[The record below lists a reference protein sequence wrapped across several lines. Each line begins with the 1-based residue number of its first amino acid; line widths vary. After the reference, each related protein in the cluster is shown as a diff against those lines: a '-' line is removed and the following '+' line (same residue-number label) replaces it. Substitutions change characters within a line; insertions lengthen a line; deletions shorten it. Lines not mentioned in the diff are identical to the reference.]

1 VKKKVVSALATATII
16 SGAYAGTAFA
26 DSYTIQKGDSL
37 SRIAS
42 KYHTSIL
49 ELKKVNHLST
59 DSIRLGSFI
68 KVPDPAAKSGAK
80 VKATTSSKSKVMVM
94 VEAKASSKSINKA
107 QPKVALKT
115 YLVAKGETLG
125 EIAIRNSMTIA
136 DLMQL
141 NQLKSTLIYAG
152 QKLNV
157 TASSSL
163 AGQTKSSSA
172 TNPAPSAKVPVKGK
186 TADTAMN
193 SVDSTHYV
201 VKGGDSL
208 GSISLDF
215 GMTVVDLKKLNNLS
229 SNLIFIGQTL
239 KVASAAP
246 VVKTT
251 ATASAIIQESKN
263 LMGVPYVWGG
273 NTNQGL
279 DCSGLIYYVQNKAG
293 TPIGRYSAD
302 GYYNRSYFV
311 DKPQAGDLVFFE
323 NTYKPGIS
331 HMGIYL
337 GDNQFIH
344 ADEVKGVTIA
354 SLNNAYYQEHLDGF
368 KRFY

>member
-16 SGAYAGTAFA
+16 SGVYAGTAFA

-59 DSIRLGSFI
+59 DSIRLGSVI

-80 VKATTSSKSKVMVM
+80 VKETSSSKSKVIVK
-94 VEAKASSKSINKA
+94 VEAPVSSNKA
-107 QPKVALKT
+107 APKVALKT

-125 EIAIRNSMTIA
+125 EIAIQNGMTIA

-172 TNPAPSAKVPVKGK
+172 TNPAPSAKIPVKEK

-251 ATASAIIQESKN
+251 ATAAAIIQEAKN

-279 DCSGLIYYVQNKAG
+279 DCSGLVYYVQNKAG

-302 GYYNRSYFV
+302 GYYNRSYSV

-344 ADEVKGVTIA
+344 ADEVKGVTIT
-354 SLNNAYYQEHLDGF
+354 SLNSAYYQEHLDGF